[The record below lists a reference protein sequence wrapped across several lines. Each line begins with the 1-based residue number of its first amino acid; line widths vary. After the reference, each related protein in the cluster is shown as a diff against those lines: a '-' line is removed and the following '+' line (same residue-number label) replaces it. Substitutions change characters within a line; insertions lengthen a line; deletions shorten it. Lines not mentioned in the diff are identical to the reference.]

1 MNRGFPHS
9 EFTGGECRPA
19 IFNVGSFPG
28 PLPVH
33 QPLRIDTFDFVR
45 KFLDGGSELHLA
57 GVRKMLEARLSRR
70 FLSWTM

>member
-1 MNRGFPHS
+1 
-9 EFTGGECRPA
+9 
-19 IFNVGSFPG
+19 VGSFPG